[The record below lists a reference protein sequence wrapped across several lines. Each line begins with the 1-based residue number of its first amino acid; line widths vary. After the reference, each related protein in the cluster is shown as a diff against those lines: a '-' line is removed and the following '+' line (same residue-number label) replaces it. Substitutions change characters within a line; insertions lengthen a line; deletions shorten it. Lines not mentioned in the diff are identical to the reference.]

1 MCWSVLQRDSDTA
14 SPHRDVS
21 LVLQGTDD
29 EEGVTNAVM
38 ASAPGH
44 PVWAVLQR
52 NIQLTIETDPV
63 MDRELG
69 PKDVIRV
76 SGPQTMAKAFR
87 QVYHVVSMSTDRCL
101 RVASCCSS

>member
-1 MCWSVLQRDSDTA
+1 MRSDF
-14 SPHRDVS
+14 D

-44 PVWAVLQR
+44 PVWPVLQR
-52 NIQLTIETDPV
+52 NIQRTIETDPV

-87 QVYHVVSMSTDRCL
+87 DVYGVVRDACF
-101 RVASCCSS
+101 C

>member
-1 MCWSVLQRDSDTA
+1 M
-14 SPHRDVS
+14 
-21 LVLQGTDD
+21 LQGTDD

-52 NIQLTIETDPV
+52 NIQRTVETDPV

-76 SGPQTMAKAFR
+76 SGPQTLAKAFR
-87 QVYHVVSMSTDRCL
+87 QVFPVVSIPGDGRTVLELLPKGCDQLVCRML
-101 RVASCCSS
+101 